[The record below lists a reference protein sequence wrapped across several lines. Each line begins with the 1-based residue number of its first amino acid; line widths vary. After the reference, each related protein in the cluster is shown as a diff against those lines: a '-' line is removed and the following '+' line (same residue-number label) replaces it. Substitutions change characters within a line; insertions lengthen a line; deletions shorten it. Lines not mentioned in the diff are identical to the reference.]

1 MKKIVYLF
9 TLVLVT
15 FSAMAQNNN
24 NNSITPQVNVNG
36 EGSVKIKPDYAV
48 IMVGAEIKD
57 LDSAKAKKQ
66 NDDIIAKMIQVIKK
80 SNVAEKDYQTQ
91 RVNLYK
97 TREYQEKK
105 DYFVASQTITI
116 TLRSLDNYE
125 KLMADLMVAGANTIN
140 GVEFKST
147 ETEKVATEIRAKA
160 VLNAKKKAED
170 YASALNQTIGKALI
184 ISDQSMVNNP
194 RVYMMKTAMADESAG
209 MDQTLAVGEIE
220 ISTNV
225 NVVFELK

>member
-1 MKKIVYLF
+1 MKKIFYLF

-15 FSAMAQNNN
+15 FSAMAQN

-48 IMVGAEIKD
+48 ITMGTEIKD

-66 NDDIIAKMIQVIKK
+66 NDEIIAKMIQVIKK
-80 SNVAEKDYQTQ
+80 SAIAEKDYQTQ

-125 KLMADLMVAGANTIN
+125 KLMADLMAAGANTIN

-147 ETEKVATEIRAKA
+147 QTEKVATEIRAKA

-170 YASALNQTIGKALI
+170 YASALNQSIGKALI

>member
-1 MKKIVYLF
+1 MKKIFYLF

-24 NNSITPQVNVNG
+24 IITPQVNVSG
-36 EGSVKIKPDYAV
+36 EGSIKIKPDYA
-48 IMVGAEIKD
+48 IITMGAEIKD

-80 SNVAEKDYQTQ
+80 NNIAEKDYQTQ
-91 RVNLYK
+91 RVSLYK

-105 DYFVASQTITI
+105 DYFVAAQTVTI
-116 TLRSLDNYE
+116 TLRNLDQYE
-125 KLMADLMVAGANTIN
+125 KIMSELLEAGANSIN

-147 ETEKVATEIRAKA
+147 QTDKYATEIRAKA
-160 VLNAKKKAED
+160 VLDAKKKAQD
-170 YASALNQTIGKALI
+170 YAGALNQTIGKALI

-194 RVYMMKTAMADESAG
+194 RIYMMKTANAEMDAAG
-209 MDQTLAVGEIE
+209 QQTLAIGEIE
-220 ISTNV
+220 ITTNV
-225 NVVFELK
+225 NITFELK

>member
-1 MKKIVYLF
+1 MKKIFYLF

-15 FSAMAQNNN
+15 FSAMAQN

-48 IMVGAEIKD
+48 ITMGAEIKD

-66 NDDIIAKMIQVIKK
+66 NDEIIAKMIQVIKK
-80 SNVAEKDYQTQ
+80 SAIAEKDYQTQ

-116 TLRSLDNYE
+116 TLRNLDNYE
-125 KLMADLMVAGANTIN
+125 KLMADLMAAGANTIN

-147 ETEKVATEIRAKA
+147 QTEKVATEIRAKA

-170 YASALNQTIGKALI
+170 YANALNQSIGKALI

-209 MDQTLAVGEIE
+209 MDQILAVGEIE

>member
-1 MKKIVYLF
+1 MPQGN
-9 TLVLVT
+9 T
-15 FSAMAQNNN
+15 
-24 NNSITPQVNVNG
+24 ITPQVNVNG
-36 EGSVKIKPDYAV
+36 EGSVKIKPDYA
-48 IMVGAEIKD
+48 IISIGSEIKE

-80 SNVAEKDYQTQ
+80 AQIQEKDYQTD
-91 RVNLYK
+91 RINLYK

-105 DYFVASQTITI
+105 DYFVASQSINI
-116 TLRSLDNYE
+116 TLRNLEQYE
-125 KLMADLMVAGANTIN
+125 KLMSDLMDAGANSIQSI
-140 GVEFKST
+140 EFKST
-147 ETEKVATEIRAKA
+147 KTETVASEIRAKA

-170 YASALNQTIGKALI
+170 YAGALNQNIGKALI

-194 RVYMMKTAMADESAG
+194 RDYMMKANAMSADAAG
-209 MDQTLAVGEIE
+209 MEQTLAVGEIE

>member
-24 NNSITPQVNVNG
+24 SITPQVNVNG
-36 EGSVKIKPDYAV
+36 EGSIKIKPDYAV
-48 IMVGAEIKD
+48 ITVGSEIKD
-57 LDSAKAKKQ
+57 LDSAKSKKQ
-66 NDDIIAKMIQVIKK
+66 NDDIIARMIQVIKK
-80 SNVAEKDYQTQ
+80 NNISEKDYQTQ

-105 DYFVASQTITI
+105 DYFVASQSITI
-116 TLRSLDNYE
+116 TLRSLDSYE
-125 KLMADLMVAGANTIN
+125 KLMSDLMTAGANVIN

-147 ETEKVATEIRAKA
+147 QTEKFATEIRAKA

-170 YASALNQTIGKALI
+170 YAGALNQTIGKALI
-184 ISDQSMVNNP
+184 ISDQSIVNNP
-194 RVYMMKTAMADESAG
+194 RVYMMKAAMADESAG

>member
-1 MKKIVYLF
+1 MKKIFYLF

-15 FSAMAQNNN
+15 FSAMAQN

-48 IMVGAEIKD
+48 ITMGAEIKD

-66 NDDIIAKMIQVIKK
+66 NDEIIAKMIQVIKK
-80 SNVAEKDYQTQ
+80 SAIAEKDYQTQ

-125 KLMADLMVAGANTIN
+125 KLMSDLMAAGANTIN

-147 ETEKVATEIRAKA
+147 QTEKVATEIRAKA

-170 YASALNQTIGKALI
+170 YASALNQSIGKALI

>member
-1 MKKIVYLF
+1 MKKILYLF
-9 TLVLVT
+9 SFVLLT
-15 FSAMAQNNN
+15 FTTMAQTNGT
-24 NNSITPQVNVNG
+24 ITPQVNVSG

-48 IMVGAEIKD
+48 ISIGAEIKD

-66 NDDIIAKMIQVIKK
+66 NDEIIAKMIQVIKR
-80 SNVAEKDYQTQ
+80 SGIAEKDYQTQ

-105 DYFVASQTITI
+105 DYFVAGQTITI
-116 TLRSLDNYE
+116 TLRNLDGYE
-125 KLMADLMVAGANTIN
+125 KLMSDLMAAGANNIN

-147 ETEKVATEIRAKA
+147 QTDKFASEIRAKA
-160 VLNAKKKAED
+160 VLDAKKKAQD
-170 YASALNQTIGKALI
+170 YASALNQSIGKALI

-194 RVYMMKTAMADESAG
+194 RVYMMKAQSADAAG
-209 MDQTLAVGEIE
+209 GMEQTLAVGEIE

>member
-1 MKKIVYLF
+1 
-9 TLVLVT
+9 
-15 FSAMAQNNN
+15 MAQGNT
-24 NNSITPQVNVNG
+24 ITPQVNVNG
-36 EGSVKIKPDYAV
+36 EGSVKIKPDYA
-48 IMVGAEIKD
+48 IISIGSEIKE

-80 SNVAEKDYQTQ
+80 AQIQEKDFQTD
-91 RVNLYK
+91 RINLYK

-105 DYFVASQTITI
+105 DYFVASQSINI
-116 TLRSLDNYE
+116 TLRNLEQYE
-125 KLMADLMVAGANTIN
+125 KLMSDLMNAGANSIQ

-147 ETEKVATEIRAKA
+147 KTETVASEIRAKA

-170 YASALNQTIGKALI
+170 YAGALNQNIGKALI

-194 RVYMMKTAMADESAG
+194 RVYMMKANAMSADAAG
-209 MDQTLAVGEIE
+209 MEQTLAVGEIE